1 MSNKKIFL
9 SYRRDDAPG
18 YVARLEDELER
29 AFGDDRV
36 FRDVEDIAGGSEWRR
51 VLEENLALSGALVLV
66 IGPRWADIWRARSD
80 DEVNYVAFE
89 LERAR
94 ELGIPVMPVTLN
106 HASIPGDLDLGKV
119 SWLRDK
125 QFYDI
130 SDRQSRWQNDVRGLV
145 RTLAELPTIGPPIA
159 HGHERRSP
167 ESNQKPKTSFG
178 VWLGVAAAA
187 AVVVGAWVLL
197 GENPGTSPDDTADV
211 RVASEPERAAKD
223 QSPAAPAP
231 PVAAAPAAPVT
242 REAEVVEGPDISG
255 AWVSQ
260 KDGTA
265 YFVTRRNDGTF
276 SVSSPGYGE
285 GEAAFIPNMP
295 GKFRVEMYGI
305 GHGEFAVSNSDG
317 SAIGWLINYESNRKE
332 YDTLQRVDR

>member
-1 MSNKKIFL
+1 VSNKKIFL

-18 YVARLEDELER
+18 YVARLEDDLER
-29 AFGDDRV
+29 AFGNDRV
-36 FRDVEDIAGGSEWRR
+36 FRDVEDISGGAEWRR
-51 VLEENLALSGALVLV
+51 ALEENLAISGALMLI
-66 IGPRWADIWRARSD
+66 IGPRWADIWRARSG
-80 DEVNYVAFE
+80 DEVNYIAFE

-106 HASIPGDLDLGKV
+106 HASIPGDLDLGEV

-130 SDRQSRWQNDVRGLV
+130 SDRQGRWQNDVRGLV

-159 HGHERRSP
+159 HGYERPSP
-167 ESNQKPKTSFG
+167 AGDRKPKRSMG
-178 VWLGVAAAA
+178 LWLGVASAV
-187 AVVVGAWVLL
+187 AVVIGAWVWL
-197 GENPGTSPDDTADV
+197 GANPETPPDDTPGV
-211 RVASEPERAAKD
+211 QVASEPEPPVNER
-223 QSPAAPAP
+223 SPVAPAP
-231 PVAAAPAAPVT
+231 PVAAAAAPIP
-242 REAEVVEGPDISG
+242 REAEVAQGPDISG

-265 YFVTRRNDGTF
+265 YFVTRRDDGTF
-276 SVSSPGYGE
+276 SISSPGYGE

-295 GKFRVEMYGI
+295 RKFRVEMYGI
-305 GHGEFAVSNSDG
+305 GHGEFAVSNTDE
-317 SAIGWLINYESNRKE
+317 SAIGWLMNHESNRKE